1 MALSKDIIKQFT
13 KIVNDSNKK
22 EVQEKTVN
30 ATYKKIDNVEYIQ
43 IDGSD
48 ILTPVTSTVQADDGD
63 RVKVLIKNHSAI
75 ITGNI
80 TNPSASSTSVNNI
93 KDKVDEN
100 GNTIKQINNNIEQQN
115 NSIIQIDNS
124 IKQVENKILQYDN
137 DINQQNNKIEQFD
150 NTIKQQN
157 DKITSMN
164 NTIIQQG
171 NDINSINNTIDQQN
185 NSIKEHND
193 NILSMNNQ
201 ITSMNNKIELQGND
215 IKQQGTKIEAFNSDI
230 KVLNSAFKIDNG
242 VLTGLS
248 DIIVNNLK
256 TNNLDAVYANLD
268 FSNINFAAIKK
279 VFSESGIIKDL
290 VVNDGTIT
298 GELVGVTIKG
308 DLIESNTL
316 KADKLVILGEDG
328 LYYKLNV
335 NALGETTASSDPK
348 YQNGLDGS
356 VIIAKSIT
364 AEKVNVGDLVAF
376 GATIGGYN
384 ITSKSLYSGVKDSV
398 SNTTKGVYLGM
409 DGQFAVGDANNFLK
423 FFKDTDGTYK
433 LEIKAESIK
442 FGSGGSSIEDEI
454 NNTNDNIKDLV
465 KNAEV
470 QYYLSTSNTTLS
482 GGSWVNN
489 APAWAD
495 GKYMWSRTKITK
507 QDGTIEYEPSE
518 NGTCISG
525 AQGPKGDKGEDAEIP
540 VIEKEISG
548 NKLYIPDSSY
558 NPFIKFKI
566 NNGVT
571 KQDTR
576 SGKNIF
582 NIDGDLQAAGSTYSK
597 SENSI
602 TATKTSSTGTSRL
615 TWSFKCKQNTDY
627 ILTLDVTIIKD
638 TVESASSN
646 CIGVRTGRGSGSWLN
661 GMKVITKNIGTK
673 QSIEYEFNS
682 SNYSTLYLWLYL
694 NTTGEGSTGEA
705 QDKYENIMIREA
717 SVEDNTYEIYGVMP
731 STKFPSEI
739 RNVGDNINY
748 VGGALTKGYYNATG
762 SLVNSGLPERYR
774 CFKATL
780 KKGTY
785 TYSHNAGTLISLIRY
800 VNLTSG
806 TNLSLSNTTFTLDE
820 DSEVSF
826 AFRKYDNTDWDLGET
841 LEDIYFKIEKTS
853 RRESVYSKKNCGS
866 IGLIVANENLALG
879 GYSTDISDRIFW
891 SSTST
896 NFTPLE
902 DGWGRFV
909 GNNKNGSSTAYVNA
923 FIAFDK
929 FRNIIKENTDYKLL
943 VEWRNV
949 NITGSTGADYFCVS
963 TGGGSE
969 PFVNKNISY
978 KYLLEHSSYSV
989 ILNHYYASTPSYQHL
1004 LRSFLS
1010 ISAGN
1015 SSSLEIRISIVEE
1028 NSTSTDVKVGFQEY
1042 VFPLEEGQRL
1052 YEGSCLSDDGIH
1064 HKRKRIEPDETC
1076 NWFINNIS
1084 SETQNDTIS
1093 FGFSVSNIVK
1103 TSSNSSDCISNYFK
1117 GGITSKVY
1125 NVDEEST
1132 WTNAGNIYIRINRD
1146 ELESED
1152 ISGLNKWINKKK
1164 SEGNP
1169 LIIEYKLSKEEIE
1182 PYTAAQQEVHDNIM
1196 NNSRTYNGVTNVFC
1210 TNDIVPELYAKY
1222 YTLYKGSVGNGI
1234 SKTEVSYQASI
1245 SGIIVPTGTWYND
1258 IPVIPEGQYLWTR
1271 TITKYYDGS
1280 DSTGYSVSRIGNT
1293 GNGISSITEHYQVST
1308 SNTKTPTSWSTTVPK
1323 MTATNKYLWN
1333 YETINYTNGTTEDT
1347 TKRVIGVYGDQ
1358 GLQGSDGEPGVDLS
1372 QGKMLYKDPMF
1383 TTGLNNVQVYNN
1395 NNNGTVT
1402 ITRVKRSSDNPTKSD
1417 YELLIRNTGDAYPEI
1432 GGFAFRNM
1440 SRANAIFVYRI
1451 IAKIPTGRKIS
1462 ERYNDIGVGATIKWL
1477 TSQEGTGKFQEYL
1490 FKLTCGSKPNN
1501 TAFSSAGFFKING
1514 ADGTTD
1520 NPVEWRLAYAT
1531 CFDMTDASDSQSAL
1545 NIGTEAKDKIDN
1557 LDVGGR
1563 NLLRGSSNLD
1573 NNYFYN
1579 DGFTLIDEKFKNC
1592 SIAKTS
1598 GNWSSVSFNFN
1609 TQIEERGFVE
1619 NDDEFTYS
1627 IYAKL
1632 SSNETKDIKALITA
1646 DGNKNGKSSRLIN
1659 TEDTLDDPH
1668 ITKEW
1673 KRFYYTFKVPK
1684 EYRPE
1689 GNGYINMLRI
1699 EQNPASS
1706 TDCYVMWA
1714 CPKLEKGNKP
1724 TDWTPAPE
1732 DVDDS
1737 ISNVQASADEAQQSA
1752 NNAQQTADDA
1762 KFEIENLK
1770 EIIYNLIT
1778 DDSGGSLMT
1787 QTPDGWTFNMSTITS
1802 NIDALK
1808 ESLVE
1813 LAQSNTDT
1821 NNLIENLSDLLDSI
1835 SAKTAYITITTTDDG
1850 DPCIEL
1856 GKTDNLFKVRIT
1868 NTAIDFM
1875 EGSSIV
1881 AYVNN
1886 NIFYTN
1892 KMIVKSELQIGEGP
1906 GFVWKTRPNGNMGLV
1921 PIS

>member
-100 GNTIKQINNNIEQQN
+100 GNTIKQINNSIEQQN
-115 NSIIQIDNS
+115 NRIIQIDNS

-157 DKITSMN
+157 DKITSMD

-215 IKQQGTKIEAFNSDI
+215 IQQQGTKIEMFDSDI

-290 VVNDGTIT
+290 VVNDSTIT

-308 DLIESNTL
+308 DLIEANTL

-335 NALGETTASSDPK
+335 NALGETTASSDKK

-409 DGQFAVGDANNFLK
+409 DGQFAVGDNNNFLK

-442 FGSGGSSIEDEI
+442 FGSGGSSIEDEL

-576 SGKNIF
+576 SGYNLLNIPYEIKVT
-582 NIDGDLQAAGSTYSK
+582 NCTEIIDINMEAGKYTF
-597 SENSI
+597 
-602 TATKTSSTGTSRL
+602 R
-615 TWSFKCKQNTDY
+615 FD
-627 ILTLDVTIIKD
+627 
-638 TVESASSN
+638 SA
-646 CIGVRTGRGSGSWLN
+646 VPD
-661 GMKVITKNIGTK
+661 
-673 QSIEYEFNS
+673 NS
-682 SNYSTLYLWLYL
+682 SVTSHVYVFMKDGVPVSYQHVK
-694 NTTGEGSTGEA
+694 TTE
-705 QDKYENIMIREA
+705 
-717 SVEDNTYEIYGVMP
+717 
-731 STKFPSEI
+731 
-739 RNVGDNINY
+739 
-748 VGGALTKGYYNATG
+748 
-762 SLVNSGLPERYR
+762 
-774 CFKATL
+774 
-780 KKGTY
+780 KKRIFT
-785 TYSHNAGTLISLIRY
+785 
-800 VNLTSG
+800 LTSEA
-806 TNLSLSNTTFTLDE
+806 NQFRIWSADSDDESKNVTTTY
-820 DSEVSF
+820 
-826 AFRKYDNTDWDLGET
+826 K
-841 LEDIYFKIEKTS
+841 
-853 RRESVYSKKNCGS
+853 
-866 IGLIVANENLALG
+866 GLIVYSGEDDKEYEEYGQMPSPKYKSDIINVSGDINLFDGELEHGSIDADTGENRDDMTTRVRSKNYIEIPDGTSKLCFIRTKTG
-879 GYSTDISDRIFW
+879 GQYVGLRYYDKNKKFISSYNYQKSD
-891 SSTST
+891 T
-896 NFTPLE
+896 NILWYDVP
-902 DGWGRFV
+902 
-909 GNNKNGSSTAYVNA
+909 
-923 FIAFDK
+923 
-929 FRNIIKENTDYKLL
+929 ENTKYVRFMDFTNDLSGKFKITTDLCSYKYSEPKKGMIYLKDTCKNL
-943 VEWRNV
+943 VSHDEIGNYNNAISYLSKVEEGFKTTSNFSGSRDGGTYLKLKKNTQYIV
-949 NITGSTGADYFCVS
+949 SFEVVSITTTGSTARGVAEIMCHKKTDS
-963 TGGGSE
+963 TIFGTSLKA
-969 PFVNKNISY
+969 NTI
-978 KYLLEHSSYSV
+978 
-989 ILNHYYASTPSYQHL
+989 
-1004 LRSFLS
+1004 
-1010 ISAGN
+1010 
-1015 SSSLEIRISIVEE
+1015 SSSDIGKRYSFTFNSKDYDFWTLHISGWYDVGYSGVLIYKDLMVEE
-1028 NSTSTDVKVGFQEY
+1028 KTDDITEATEFEDGSIEFE
-1042 VFPLEEGQRL
+1042 FPLEEGQRL
-1052 YEGSCLSDDGIH
+1052 YEGSYLADDGIH
-1064 HKRKRIEPDETC
+1064 HLRKQFIVDGTEVIYSTSLVETTVKFNLAKAGSVGSYHSKTPIRFC
-1076 NWFINNIS
+1076 SIYGSEFIKTWGDLTDSPETLGVACYKNQLKFGIKNDYIGITEEDNEETQKTKVSNWLKNNNIF
-1084 SETQNDTIS
+1084 I
-1093 FGFSVSNIVK
+1093 
-1103 TSSNSSDCISNYFK
+1103 
-1117 GGITSKVY
+1117 
-1125 NVDEEST
+1125 EE
-1132 WTNAGNIYIRINRD
+1132 AV
-1146 ELESED
+1146 
-1152 ISGLNKWINKKK
+1152 
-1164 SEGNP
+1164 P
-1169 LIIEYKLSKEEIE
+1169 EYIE
-1182 PYTAAQQEVHDNIM
+1182 PYTAAQQEVYNNIM
-1196 NNSRTYNGVTNVFC
+1196 NNARTYNGITNIFC

-1222 YTLYKGSVGNGI
+1222 YTIYKGSAGNGI
-1234 SKTEVSYQASI
+1234 SSTSISYQASI
-1245 SGIIVPTGTWYND
+1245 SGVVIPTGEWYST
-1258 IPVIPEGQYLWTR
+1258 IPTIPEGQYLWTR

-1333 YETINYTNGTTEDT
+1333 YETINYTDGTTEDT

-1383 TTGLNNVQVYNN
+1383 TTGLNNIQVYNL

-1402 ITRVKRSSDNPTKSD
+1402 ITRVERSSDNPTKSD
-1417 YELLIRNTGDAYPEI
+1417 YELLIQNTGDANPEI
-1432 GGFAFRNM
+1432 GGFSFRNM

-1501 TAFSSAGFFKING
+1501 TAFGSAGFFKING

-1545 NIGTEAKDKIDN
+1545 SIGTEAKDKIDN

-1563 NLLRGSSNLD
+1563 NLLLDSSNPISEFYI
-1573 NNYFYN
+1573 NN
-1579 DGFTLIDEKFKNC
+1579 GISSTDETFKNC
-1592 SIAKTS
+1592 SVVK
-1598 GNWSSVSFNFN
+1598 SSAAWGGVRFDFNSH
-1609 TQIEERGFVE
+1609 IEERGFVE
-1619 NDDEFTYS
+1619 NNDEFTYS

-1632 SSNETKDIKALITA
+1632 SENETKTGIRATMTA
-1646 DGNKNGKSSRLIN
+1646 EGVKSGVSGTASRLVSVQN
-1659 TEDTLDDPH
+1659 TLDDPY

-1689 GNGYINMLRI
+1689 GNGYVGLTRI
-1699 EQNPASS
+1699 EQNAASS

>member
-1 MALSKDIIKQFT
+1 MALSKDVIKQFT

-100 GNTIKQINNNIEQQN
+100 GNTIKQINNSIEQQN

-157 DKITSMN
+157 DKITSMD

-215 IKQQGTKIEAFNSDI
+215 IQQQGTKIEMFDSDI

-308 DLIESNTL
+308 DLIEANTL

-409 DGQFAVGDANNFLK
+409 DGQFAVGDNNNFLK

-518 NGTCISG
+518 KGTCISG

-548 NKLYIPDSSY
+548 NRLYIPDSSY
-558 NPFIKFKI
+558 NPFVKFKI
-566 NNGVT
+566 NNGVS

-694 NTTGEGSTGEA
+694 NSTGEGSTGEA
-705 QDKYENIMIREA
+705 QDKYENIMIKEA
-717 SVEDNTYEIYGVMP
+717 SVEDDTYEIYGVMP
-731 STKFPSEI
+731 STKFPSKI
-739 RNVGDNINY
+739 RNVGDNINF
-748 VGGALTKGYYNATG
+748 VGGAWTKGYYTVNG
-762 SLVNSGLPERYR
+762 ELLNSGKPNRYR
-774 CFKATL
+774 CFKANL

-785 TYSHNAGTLISLIRY
+785 RYSYNARLSLIRY
-800 VNLTSG
+800 VNLTTNSNLKLSG
-806 TNLSLSNTTFTLDE
+806 RCFSLDQ
-820 DSEVSF
+820 DSEISF
-826 AFRKYDNTDWDLGET
+826 AFRKEDNTDWDLGEN
-841 LEDIYFKIEKTS
+841 LEDIQFKIE
-853 RRESVYSKKNCGS
+853 ESNYTTAYSNKNCGS
-866 IGLIVANENLALG
+866 LGLIIANENLALN
-879 GYSTDISDRIFW
+879 GYSTNKKDMIFW
-891 SSTST
+891 RSTSSDN
-896 NFTPLE
+896 NFIPLE
-902 DGWGRFV
+902 DGWARFI
-909 GNNKNGSSTAYVNA
+909 GNNKNGSSTAYINA

-929 FRNIIKENTDYKLL
+929 FRNIIKKGTDYKLI

-963 TGGGSE
+963 TGDGSE

-978 KYLLEHSSYSV
+978 KYLLEHSSYSI
-989 ILNHYYASTPSYQHL
+989 ILNHYYASIPSYQHL

-1042 VFPLEEGQRL
+1042 IFPFKEGQRL
-1052 YEGSCLSDDGIH
+1052 YDGSYLANDGIH
-1064 HKRKRIEPDETC
+1064 HKRKQIK
-1076 NWFINNIS
+1076 INIDDFAS
-1084 SETQNDTIS
+1084 GMPYSGT
-1093 FGFSVSNIVK
+1093 FYLSNRK
-1103 TSSNSSDCISNYFK
+1103 YMWDYTSINAICNYFK
-1117 GGITSKVY
+1117 NS
-1125 NVDEEST
+1125 
-1132 WTNAGNIYIRINRD
+1132 
-1146 ELESED
+1146 ESEQVTENF
-1152 ISGLNKWINKKK
+1152 SASQFINDNEFNFRMGDTKDRIYFKNNAFTTL
-1164 SEGNP
+1164 EQWRDFFNNNDV
-1169 LIIEYKLSKEEIE
+1169 IIEYECKEYIE
-1182 PYTAAQQEVHDNIM
+1182 PYTPEQQEVHDNIM

-1271 TITKYYDGS
+1271 TITTYNDGS

-1333 YETINYTNGTTEDT
+1333 YETINYTDGTTEDT

-1383 TTGLNNVQVYNN
+1383 TTGLNNVQVYNL

-1402 ITRVKRSSDNPTKSD
+1402 ITRVERSSDNPTKSD
-1417 YELLIRNTGDAYPEI
+1417 YELLIQNTGDANPEI
-1432 GGFAFRNM
+1432 GGFSFRNM

-1501 TAFSSAGFFKING
+1501 TAFGSAGFFKING

-1545 NIGTEAKDKIDN
+1545 SIGTEAKDKIDN

-1563 NLLRGSSNLD
+1563 NLLLDSSNPISD
-1573 NNYFYN
+1573 FYTNNEISSVS
-1579 DGFTLIDEKFKNC
+1579 GETFKNC
-1592 SIAKTS
+1592 NVVKSNNAWGGIRFDFKS
-1598 GNWSSVSFNFN
+1598 K
-1609 TQIEERGFVE
+1609 IEERGFVE
-1619 NDDEFTYS
+1619 NNDEFTYS

-1632 SSNETKDIKALITA
+1632 SENETKTNIKATITA
-1646 DGNKNGKSSRLIN
+1646 EGVKNGVSGQASRLLSV
-1659 TEDTLDDPH
+1659 EDTLDDPY

-1673 KRFYYTFKVPK
+1673 KRFYYTFKVPR

-1689 GNGYINMLRI
+1689 GNGYVGLTRI
-1699 EQNPASS
+1699 EQNTSSS

>member
-22 EVQEKTVN
+22 EAQEKTVN

-100 GNTIKQINNNIEQQN
+100 GNTIKQINNTIEQQN

-185 NSIKEHND
+185 NSIKEHN
-193 NILSMNNQ
+193 NSILSMNNQ

-308 DLIESNTL
+308 DLIEANTL

-442 FGSGGSSIEDEI
+442 FGSGGSSIEDEL

-582 NIDGDLQAAGSTYSK
+582 NINEDFSINGCTCSK
-597 SENSI
+597 TNNSI
-602 TATKTSSTGTSRL
+602 IAIKTTNTGTSRVV
-615 TWSFKCKQNTDY
+615 CKFECEKNTDY
-627 ILTLDVTIIKD
+627 ILSLDITILKD
-638 TVESASSN
+638 TTSGDSNN
-646 CIGVRTGRGSGSWLN
+646 CIGIRTGSGSGSWLN
-661 GMKVITKNIGTK
+661 GMKSITKNINQK
-673 QSIEYEFNS
+673 QNIKYEFNS
-682 SNYSTLYLWLYL
+682 SNYSVLYLWLYL
-694 NTTGEGSTGEA
+694 QTNGNGDSGEVEN
-705 QDKYENIMIREA
+705 KYENIMIRKA
-717 SVEDNTYEIYGVMP
+717 SVEDDSYEEYGQMP
-731 STKFPSEI
+731 STKFPSKI
-739 RNVGDNINY
+739 RNVGDNINF
-748 VGGALTKGYYNATG
+748 VGGAWTKGYYSVDG
-762 SLVNSGLPERYR
+762 ELLNSGKPNRYR
-774 CFKATL
+774 CFKANL

-785 TYSHNAGTLISLIRY
+785 KYSYNARLALIRY
-800 VNLTSG
+800 VNLTTNSNLKLLSG
-806 TNLSLSNTTFTLDE
+806 KCFSLDQ
-820 DSEVSF
+820 DSEISF
-826 AFRKYDNTDWDLGET
+826 AFRKEDNTDWDLGEN
-841 LEDIYFKIEKTS
+841 LEDIQFKIE
-853 RRESVYSKKNCGS
+853 ESNYATAYSNKNCGS
-866 IGLIVANENLALG
+866 LGLIIANENLALG
-879 GYSTDISDRIFW
+879 GYSTDKKDIIFW
-891 SSTST
+891 NSTSSDN
-896 NFTPLE
+896 NFIPLE
-902 DGWGRFV
+902 DGWARFI
-909 GNNKNGSSTAYVNA
+909 GNNKNGSSTAYINA

-929 FRNIIKENTDYKLL
+929 FRNIIKKGADYKLI

-989 ILNHYYASTPSYQHL
+989 ILNHYYASTPSYQRL

-1028 NSTSTDVKVGFQEY
+1028 NSTSTDVKVGCQEY
-1042 VFPLEEGQRL
+1042 VFPFKEGQRL
-1052 YEGSCLSDDGIH
+1052 YDGSYLANDGIH
-1064 HKRKRIEPDETC
+1064 HKRKQVK
-1076 NWFINNIS
+1076 INIDDFASGMPYSGTFYLSNRKYIWDY
-1084 SETQNDTIS
+1084 T
-1093 FGFSVSNIVK
+1093 SVNAI
-1103 TSSNSSDCISNYFK
+1103 CNYFK
-1117 GGITSKVY
+1117 
-1125 NVDEEST
+1125 
-1132 WTNAGNIYIRINRD
+1132 NA
-1146 ELESED
+1146 ESEQVTENF
-1152 ISGLNKWINKKK
+1152 SASQFINDNEFNFRMGDTKDRIYFKN
-1164 SEGNP
+1164 SAFTTLEQWRDFFNNNDV
-1169 LIIEYKLSKEEIE
+1169 IVEYECKEYIE
-1182 PYTAAQQEVHDNIM
+1182 PYTPEQQEVHDNIM

-1333 YETINYTNGTTEDT
+1333 YETINYTDGTTEDT

-1383 TTGLNNVQVYNN
+1383 TTGLNNVQVYNL

-1417 YELLIRNTGDAYPEI
+1417 YELLIQNTGDANPEI

-1451 IAKIPTGRKIS
+1451 IAKIPTGRTIS

-1490 FKLTCGSKPNN
+1490 FKLTCGPEPNN
-1501 TAFSSAGFFKING
+1501 TSFGSAGFFKING

-1545 NIGTEAKDKIDN
+1545 SIGTEAKDKIDN

-1563 NLLRGSSNLD
+1563 NLLLDSSNPTSD
-1573 NNYFYN
+1573 FYTN
-1579 DGFTLIDEKFKNC
+1579 KEISSLSGETFKNC
-1592 SIAKTS
+1592 NVVKSNNAWGGIRFDFKS
-1598 GNWSSVSFNFN
+1598 K
-1609 TQIEERGFVE
+1609 IEERGFVE
-1619 NDDEFTYS
+1619 NNDEFTYS

-1632 SSNETKDIKALITA
+1632 SENETKTDIRATMTA
-1646 DGNKNGKSSRLIN
+1646 EGVKSGVSGTASRLVSVQN
-1659 TEDTLDDPH
+1659 TLDDPY

-1689 GNGYINMLRI
+1689 GNGYVGLTRI
-1699 EQNPASS
+1699 EQNAASS

>member
-13 KIVNDSNKK
+13 KIVNDNNKK

-115 NSIIQIDNS
+115 NSIIQINND

-157 DKITSMN
+157 DKITSMD

-215 IKQQGTKIEAFNSDI
+215 IQQQGTKIEMFDSDI

-409 DGQFAVGDANNFLK
+409 DGQFAVGDNNNFLK

-442 FGSGGSSIEDEI
+442 FGSGGSSIEDEL

-576 SGKNIF
+576 SGYNLLNIPYEIKVTNCTEIIDINMKAGKYTFRFDSAVSNNSSVTSHVYVFMKDGVPVSYQHVKTTEKKRIFTLTSEANQFRIWSADSDDESKNVTT
-582 NIDGDLQAAGSTYSK
+582 TYK
-597 SENSI
+597 
-602 TATKTSSTGTSRL
+602 GL
-615 TWSFKCKQNTDY
+615 
-627 ILTLDVTIIKD
+627 IIY
-638 TVESASSN
+638 
-646 CIGVRTGRGSGSWLN
+646 SGEDD
-661 GMKVITKNIGTK
+661 K
-673 QSIEYEFNS
+673 EYE
-682 SNYSTLYLWLYL
+682 
-694 NTTGEGSTGEA
+694 E
-705 QDKYENIMIREA
+705 
-717 SVEDNTYEIYGVMP
+717 YGQMP
-731 STKFPSEI
+731 STKFHSKI
-739 RNVGDNINY
+739 RNVGDNINF
-748 VGGALTKGYYNATG
+748 VGGAWTKGYYG
-762 SLVNSGLPERYR
+762 SSGAWNDSGLTNRYR
-774 CFKATL
+774 CFKANL

-785 TYSHNAGTLISLIRY
+785 IYSYNARLSLIRY
-800 VNLTSG
+800 VNLTTNSNLKLSG
-806 TNLSLSNTTFTLDE
+806 TCFSLDQ
-820 DSEVSF
+820 DSEISF
-826 AFRKYDNTDWDLGET
+826 AFRKADNTDWDLGEN
-841 LEDIYFKIEKTS
+841 LEDIQFKIE
-853 RRESVYSKKNCGS
+853 ESNYTTAYSNKNCGS
-866 IGLIVANENLALG
+866 LGLIIANENLALN
-879 GYSTDISDRIFW
+879 GYSTNKKDIIFW
-891 SSTST
+891 SSTSSDN
-896 NFTPLE
+896 NFIPLE
-902 DGWGRFV
+902 DGWARFI
-909 GNNKNGSSTAYVNA
+909 GNNKNGSSTAYINA

-929 FRNIIKENTDYKLL
+929 FRNIIKKGADYKLI

-989 ILNHYYASTPSYQHL
+989 ILDHYYASTPSYQHL

-1028 NSTSTDVKVGFQEY
+1028 NSESTDVKVGFQEY
-1042 VFPLEEGQRL
+1042 VFPFKEGQRL
-1052 YEGSCLSDDGIH
+1052 YDGSYLANDGIH

-1152 ISGLNKWINKKK
+1152 ISGLNKWINEKK

-1271 TITKYYDGS
+1271 TITTYNDGS
-1280 DSTGYSVSRIGNT
+1280 KTTGYSISKVGNN
-1293 GNGISSITEHYQVST
+1293 GNGISSITEHYQVSS
-1308 SNTKTPTSWSTTVPK
+1308 SNTTAPISWSTTVPK
-1323 MTATNKYLWN
+1323 MTSTNKYLWN

-1383 TTGLNNVQVYNN
+1383 TTGLNNVQVYNL

-1402 ITRVKRSSDNPTKSD
+1402 ITRVERSSDNPTKSD
-1417 YELLIRNTGDAYPEI
+1417 YELLIQNTGDANPEI
-1432 GGFAFRNM
+1432 GGFSFRNM

-1545 NIGTEAKDKIDN
+1545 SIGTEAKDKIDN

-1563 NLLRGSSNLD
+1563 NLLLDSSNPISEFYI
-1573 NNYFYN
+1573 NN
-1579 DGFTLIDEKFKNC
+1579 GISSTDETFKNC
-1592 SIAKTS
+1592 SVVK
-1598 GNWSSVSFNFN
+1598 SSAAWGGVRFDFNSH
-1609 TQIEERGFVE
+1609 IEERGFVE
-1619 NDDEFTYS
+1619 NNDEFTYS

-1632 SSNETKDIKALITA
+1632 SENETKTGIRATMTA
-1646 DGNKNGKSSRLIN
+1646 EGVKSGVSGTASRLVSVQN
-1659 TEDTLDDPH
+1659 TLDDPY

-1689 GNGYINMLRI
+1689 GNGYVGLTRI
-1699 EQNPASS
+1699 EQNAASS

>member
-13 KIVNDSNKK
+13 KIVNDNNKK

-63 RVKVLIKNHSAI
+63 HVKVLIKNHSAI

-100 GNTIKQINNNIEQQN
+100 GNTIKQINNSIEQQN

-157 DKITSMN
+157 DKITSMD

-215 IKQQGTKIEAFNSDI
+215 IQQQGTKIEMFDSDI

-290 VVNDGTIT
+290 VVNDSTIT

-308 DLIESNTL
+308 DLIEANTL

-409 DGQFAVGDANNFLK
+409 DGQFAVGDNNNFLK

-558 NPFIKFKI
+558 NPFVKFKI
-566 NNGVT
+566 NNGVS
-571 KQDTR
+571 KQETR
-576 SGKNIF
+576 SGYN
-582 NIDGDLQAAGSTYSK
+582 L
-597 SENSI
+597 
-602 TATKTSSTGTSRL
+602 L
-615 TWSFKCKQNTDY
+615 
-627 ILTLDVTIIKD
+627 
-638 TVESASSN
+638 
-646 CIGVRTGRGSGSWLN
+646 
-661 GMKVITKNIGTK
+661 
-673 QSIEYEFNS
+673 
-682 SNYSTLYLWLYL
+682 
-694 NTTGEGSTGEA
+694 
-705 QDKYENIMIREA
+705 
-717 SVEDNTYEIYGVMP
+717 
-731 STKFPSEI
+731 
-739 RNVGDNINY
+739 RNVGDNINF
-748 VGGALTKGYYNATG
+748 VGGAWTKGYYG
-762 SLVNSGLPERYR
+762 SSGAWNDSGLTNRYR
-774 CFKATL
+774 CFKANL

-785 TYSHNAGTLISLIRY
+785 IYSYNARLSLIRY
-800 VNLTSG
+800 VNLTTNSNLKLSG
-806 TNLSLSNTTFTLDE
+806 TCFSLDQ
-820 DSEVSF
+820 DSEISF
-826 AFRKYDNTDWDLGET
+826 AFRKADNTDWDLGEN
-841 LEDIYFKIEKTS
+841 LEDIQFKIE
-853 RRESVYSKKNCGS
+853 ESNYVTAYSNKNCGS
-866 IGLIVANENLALG
+866 LGLIISNENLFLN
-879 GYSTDISDRIFW
+879 GYSTSKKDIIFW
-891 SSTST
+891 SSTSLD
-896 NFTPLE
+896 NSFLPLE
-902 DGWGRFV
+902 DGWARFI
-909 GNNKNGSSTAYVNA
+909 GNNKNGSSDIYVNA
-923 FIAFDK
+923 FVNYQIFK
-929 FRNIIKENTDYKLL
+929 NIIKPNTYYK
-943 VEWRNV
+943 VIIEFRNV
-949 NITGSTGADYFCVS
+949 SLGADKNDYFS
-963 TGGGSE
+963 ISSNASNEAFYDITLINNE
-969 PFVNKNISY
+969 IKNGKITKRVKTKSNLENM
-978 KYLLEHSSYSV
+978 KYLV
-989 ILNHYYASTPSYQHL
+989 
-1004 LRSFLS
+1004 RSFL
-1010 ISAGN
+1010 AVKPGN
-1015 SSSLEIRISIVEE
+1015 ISSLEIRISIVEE
-1028 NSTSTDVKVGFQEY
+1028 NSTSTDVKVGHQEY
-1042 VFPLEEGQRL
+1042 IFPFKEGQRL
-1052 YEGSCLSDDGIH
+1052 YDGSYLANDGIH
-1064 HKRKRIEPDETC
+1064 HKRKQRQMVV
-1076 NWFINNIS
+1076 N
-1084 SETQNDTIS
+1084 
-1093 FGFSVSNIVK
+1093 GFSLQMPYEGLCFLSNATGYVWDYVGVK
-1103 TSSNSSDCISNYFK
+1103 GMCTHFKNAENEQITDNFSARTYLNDNEFNFRMGDTKDRIYFK
-1117 GGITSKVY
+1117 NSAFT
-1125 NVDEEST
+1125 T
-1132 WTNAGNIYIRINRD
+1132 
-1146 ELESED
+1146 LEQWQD
-1152 ISGLNKWINKKK
+1152 FFDNNDVIV
-1164 SEGNP
+1164 
-1169 LIIEYKLSKEEIE
+1169 EYECKEYIE
-1182 PYTAAQQEVHDNIM
+1182 PYTPGQQEVHDNIM
-1196 NNSRTYNGVTNVFC
+1196 NNSRTYNGVTNIFC

-1271 TITKYYDGS
+1271 TITTYNDGS
-1280 DSTGYSVSRIGNT
+1280 KTTGYSISRVGNN
-1293 GNGISSITEHYQVST
+1293 GNGISSITEHYQVSS
-1308 SNTKTPTSWSTTVPK
+1308 SNTTAPTSWSTTVPK
-1323 MTATNKYLWN
+1323 MTSTNKYLWN
-1333 YETINYTNGTTEDT
+1333 YETINYTNGTTENT
-1347 TKRVIGVYGDQ
+1347 SKRIIGVYGDQ
-1358 GLQGSDGEPGVDLS
+1358 GLQGVDGEPGIDLS
-1372 QGKMLYKDPMF
+1372 QGKMLYTDPMF
-1383 TTGLNNVQVYNN
+1383 ITGLNSIKVYNN
-1395 NNNGTVT
+1395 SGNGNVT
-1402 ITRVKRSSDNPTKSD
+1402 ISRVARSNDNPTKSD
-1417 YELLIRNTGDAYPEI
+1417 FELLIKNTGEANPNL
-1432 GGFAFRNM
+1432 GGYSFQNY
-1440 SRANAIFVYRI
+1440 SRANAIFIYRM
-1451 IAKIPTGRKIS
+1451 IAKIPAGRS
-1462 ERYNDIGVGATIKWL
+1462 LSFHTNTIGDGASQKWL
-1477 TSQEGTGKFQEYL
+1477 TSNEGTGYFKEYI
-1490 FKLTCGSKPNN
+1490 FRVICGATSSNGYSS
-1501 TAFSSAGFFKING
+1501 TGYFSLK
-1514 ADGTTD
+1514 GTPGTSD
-1520 NPVEWRLAYAT
+1520 SPVEWRLAYST
-1531 CFDMTDASDSQSAL
+1531 CFDMTDVSDSQTAL

-1592 SIAKTS
+1592 SVAKTS

-1632 SSNETKDIKALITA
+1632 SSNETKDIEAIITA
-1646 DGNKNGKSSRLIN
+1646 DGNKNGKSSRLID

-1684 EYRPE
+1684 EYRPD

-1699 EQNPASS
+1699 EQYPASS

>member
-22 EVQEKTVN
+22 EEQEKTVN

-100 GNTIKQINNNIEQQN
+100 GNTIKQINNSIEQQN

-215 IKQQGTKIEAFNSDI
+215 IQQQGTKIEMFDSDI

-409 DGQFAVGDANNFLK
+409 DGQFAVGDNNNFLK

-442 FGSGGSSIEDEI
+442 FGSGGSSIEDEL

-582 NIDGDLQAAGSTYSK
+582 NIDGDLQADGSTYSK

-731 STKFPSEI
+731 STKFPSKI
-739 RNVGDNINY
+739 RNVGDNINF
-748 VGGALTKGYYNATG
+748 VGGAWTKGYYTVNG
-762 SLVNSGLPERYR
+762 ELLNSGLPNRYR
-774 CFKATL
+774 CFKANL

-785 TYSHNAGTLISLIRY
+785 KYSYNARLALIRY
-800 VNLTSG
+800 VNLT
-806 TNLSLSNTTFTLDE
+806 TNSNLKLSIRCFSLDQ
-820 DSEVSF
+820 DSEISF
-826 AFRKYDNTDWDLGET
+826 AFRKEDNTDWDLGEN
-841 LEDIYFKIEKTS
+841 LEDIQFKIE
-853 RRESVYSKKNCGS
+853 ESNYATAYSNKNCGS

-909 GNNKNGSSTAYVNA
+909 CNNKNGSSTAYVNA

-949 NITGSTGADYFCVS
+949 EITGETKGSDYMSIS

-969 PFVNKNISY
+969 PFVNKDISAS
-978 KYLLEHSSYSV
+978 YLLLHSNFSCN
-989 ILNHYYASTPSYQHL
+989 LDYYPHESTYTHL
-1004 LRSFLS
+1004 FRSFLS
-1010 ISAGN
+1010 VSAGN
-1015 SSSLEIRISIVEE
+1015 SISLEVRISLLEAD
-1028 NSTSTDVKVGFQEY
+1028 STETEIQNGYQEY

-1064 HKRKRIEPDETC
+1064 HKRKQRQMVV
-1076 NWFINNIS
+1076 N
-1084 SETQNDTIS
+1084 
-1093 FGFSVSNIVK
+1093 GFSLQMPYEGLCFLSNARGYVWDYVGVK
-1103 TSSNSSDCISNYFK
+1103 GMCTHFKNAENEKITDNFSARTYLNDNEFNFRMGDTKDRIYFK
-1117 GGITSKVY
+1117 NSAFTTL
-1125 NVDEEST
+1125 EQ
-1132 WTNAGNIYIRINRD
+1132 WRD
-1146 ELESED
+1146 FFNNND
-1152 ISGLNKWINKKK
+1152 VIV
-1164 SEGNP
+1164 
-1169 LIIEYKLSKEEIE
+1169 EYECKEYIE
-1182 PYTAAQQEVHDNIM
+1182 PYTPGQQEVHDNIM

-1271 TITKYYDGS
+1271 TITTYNDGS
-1280 DSTGYSVSRIGNT
+1280 KTTGYSISRVGNN
-1293 GNGISSITEHYQVST
+1293 GNGISSITEHYQVSS
-1308 SNTKTPTSWSTTVPK
+1308 SNTTAPTSWSTTVPK

-1347 TKRVIGVYGDQ
+1347 SKRIIGVYGDQ
-1358 GLQGSDGEPGVDLS
+1358 GLQGLDGEPGIDLS
-1372 QGKMLYKDPMF
+1372 QGKMLYTDPMF
-1383 TTGLNNVQVYNN
+1383 ITGLNSIKVYDKAG
-1395 NNNGTVT
+1395 NGNVT
-1402 ITRVKRSSDNPTKSD
+1402 ISRVARSNDNPTKSD
-1417 YELLIRNTGDAYPEI
+1417 FELLIKNTGEADPNL
-1432 GGFAFRNM
+1432 GGYSFQNY
-1440 SRANAIFVYRI
+1440 SRANAIFIYRM
-1451 IAKIPTGRKIS
+1451 IAKIPSGMSLSFHTNS
-1462 ERYNDIGVGATIKWL
+1462 IGDGASQKWL
-1477 TSQEGTGKFQEYL
+1477 TSNEGTGYFKEYI
-1490 FKLTCGSKPNN
+1490 FRVICGATSSKGYSSTGYFTLT
-1501 TAFSSAGFFKING
+1501 
-1514 ADGTTD
+1514 GTPGTSD
-1520 NPVEWRLAYAT
+1520 SPVEWRLAYST
-1531 CFDMTDASDSQSAL
+1531 CFDMTDVSDSQTAL

-1563 NLLRGSSNLD
+1563 NLLLDSSNPISD
-1573 NNYFYN
+1573 FYTNN
-1579 DGFTLIDEKFKNC
+1579 GISSVSGETFKNC
-1592 SIAKTS
+1592 NVVK
-1598 GNWSSVSFNFN
+1598 SSVAWGGIRFDFKSK
-1609 TQIEERGFVE
+1609 IEERGFVE
-1619 NDDEFTYS
+1619 NNDEFTYS

-1632 SSNETKDIKALITA
+1632 SENETKTNIKATITA
-1646 DGNKNGKSSRLIN
+1646 EGVKSGVSGTASRLVSVQN
-1659 TEDTLDDPH
+1659 TLDDPY

-1689 GNGYINMLRI
+1689 GNGYVGLTRI
-1699 EQNPASS
+1699 EQNAASS

>member
-22 EVQEKTVN
+22 EAQEKTVN

-157 DKITSMN
+157 DKITSMD

-215 IKQQGTKIEAFNSDI
+215 IQQQGTKIEMFDSDI

-290 VVNDGTIT
+290 VVNDSTIT

-308 DLIESNTL
+308 DLIEANTL

-348 YQNGLDGS
+348 YQKGLDGS

-409 DGQFAVGDANNFLK
+409 DGQFAVGDNNNFLK

-442 FGSGGSSIEDEI
+442 FGSGGSSIEDEL

-540 VIEKEISG
+540 VIEKEITG
-548 NKLYIPDSSY
+548 DRLYINDSSY
-558 NPFIKFKI
+558 NPFVKFKI
-566 NNGVT
+566 NNGVS
-571 KQDTR
+571 KQETR

-646 CIGVRTGRGSGSWLN
+646 CVGVRTGRGSGSWLN
-661 GMKVITKNIGTK
+661 GMKVITKNIGAK

-694 NTTGEGSTGEA
+694 NSTGEGSTGEA

-717 SVEDNTYEIYGVMP
+717 SVKDNTYEIYGVMP
-731 STKFPSEI
+731 SPEFRSKI
-739 RNVGDNINY
+739 INM
-748 VGGALTKGYYNATG
+748 TG
-762 SLVNSGLPERYR
+762 SINLFDGELEKGHINAITGENSVANDRIRSKNFIEIPSNISKICAIRTISGGTFGLIFYDKDKTFISYVADSKRPKANILWFDVPENTKYIRFIDITNDLSSKIKITTDLCSYKYSEPKKGMIYLKDTCKNLVSHDEIGNYNNAISYLSKVEEGFKTTSNFSGSRDGGTYL
-774 CFKATL
+774 KL
-780 KKGTY
+780 KK
-785 TYSHNAGTLISLIRY
+785 
-800 VNLTSG
+800 
-806 TNLSLSNTTFTLDE
+806 NTQYI
-820 DSEVSF
+820 VSF
-826 AFRKYDNTDWDLGET
+826 E
-841 LEDIYFKIEKTS
+841 
-853 RRESVYSKKNCGS
+853 VVS
-866 IGLIVANENLALG
+866 I
-879 GYSTDISDRIFW
+879 T
-891 SSTST
+891 T
-896 NFTPLE
+896 
-902 DGWGRFV
+902 
-909 GNNKNGSSTAYVNA
+909 
-923 FIAFDK
+923 
-929 FRNIIKENTDYKLL
+929 
-943 VEWRNV
+943 
-949 NITGSTGADYFCVS
+949 TGSTVRGIAEIMGHKKTDS
-963 TGGGSE
+963 TVFGTSL
-969 PFVNKNISY
+969 VANTIS
-978 KYLLEHSSYSV
+978 SSY
-989 ILNHYYASTPSYQHL
+989 IGKRY
-1004 LRSFLS
+1004 SFTFNSKDYDFWTLH
-1010 ISAGN
+1010 ISGWYGVGY
-1015 SSSLEIRISIVEE
+1015 LGVLIYKDLMVEE
-1028 NSTSTDVKVGFQEY
+1028 KTDDITEATEFEY
-1042 VFPLEEGQRL
+1042 GSIEFEFPLEEGQRL
-1052 YEGSCLSDDGIH
+1052 YEGSYLADDGIH
-1064 HKRKRIEPDETC
+1064 HVRKQFIVDGTEVIYSASLVGTTVKFNLAKEGSVGSYYSKTPIRFCSIYGSEFIKTWGDLTDSPETLGVACYKNQLKFGIKNDYIGITEEDDEETRKTKVS
-1076 NWFINNIS
+1076 NWLKNNNIF
-1084 SETQNDTIS
+1084 I
-1093 FGFSVSNIVK
+1093 
-1103 TSSNSSDCISNYFK
+1103 
-1117 GGITSKVY
+1117 
-1125 NVDEEST
+1125 EE
-1132 WTNAGNIYIRINRD
+1132 AV
-1146 ELESED
+1146 
-1152 ISGLNKWINKKK
+1152 
-1164 SEGNP
+1164 P
-1169 LIIEYKLSKEEIE
+1169 EYIE
-1182 PYTAAQQEVHDNIM
+1182 PYTPEQQEVYNNIM
-1196 NNSRTYNGVTNVFC
+1196 NNARTYNGITNIFC

-1222 YTLYKGSVGNGI
+1222 YTIYKGSAGNGI
-1234 SKTEVSYQASI
+1234 SSTSISYQASI
-1245 SGIIVPTGTWYND
+1245 SGVVIPTGEWYST
-1258 IPVIPEGQYLWTR
+1258 IPTIPEGQYLWTR

-1333 YETINYTNGTTEDT
+1333 YETINYTDGTTEDT

-1383 TTGLNNVQVYNN
+1383 TTGLNNVQVYNL

-1402 ITRVKRSSDNPTKSD
+1402 ITRVERSSDNPTKSD
-1417 YELLIRNTGDAYPEI
+1417 YELLIQNTGDANPEI
-1432 GGFAFRNM
+1432 GGFSFRNM

-1501 TAFSSAGFFKING
+1501 TAFGSAGFFKING

-1520 NPVEWRLAYAT
+1520 NPVEWRLAYST
-1531 CFDMTDASDSQSAL
+1531 CFDMTDVSDSQTAL

-1592 SIAKTS
+1592 SVAKTS

-1684 EYRPE
+1684 EYRPD

-1752 NNAQQTADDA
+1752 NNAQQTADNA

>member
-13 KIVNDSNKK
+13 KIVNDNNKK

-115 NSIIQIDNS
+115 NSIIQINND

-157 DKITSMN
+157 DKITSMD

-215 IKQQGTKIEAFNSDI
+215 IQQQGTKIEMFDSDI

-290 VVNDGTIT
+290 VVNDSTIT

-308 DLIESNTL
+308 DLIEANTL

-409 DGQFAVGDANNFLK
+409 DGQFAVGDNNNFLK

-548 NKLYIPDSSY
+548 DRLYINDSSY
-558 NPFIKFKI
+558 NPFVKFKI
-566 NNGVT
+566 NNGVS
-571 KQDTR
+571 KQETR
-576 SGKNIF
+576 SGYNLLNIPYEIKVTDCTEI
-582 NIDGDLQAAGSTYSK
+582 IDINMEAGKYTF
-597 SENSI
+597 
-602 TATKTSSTGTSRL
+602 R
-615 TWSFKCKQNTDY
+615 FD
-627 ILTLDVTIIKD
+627 
-638 TVESASSN
+638 SA
-646 CIGVRTGRGSGSWLN
+646 VPD
-661 GMKVITKNIGTK
+661 
-673 QSIEYEFNS
+673 NS
-682 SNYSTLYLWLYL
+682 SVTSHVCVFMKDGVPVSYQHVK
-694 NTTGEGSTGEA
+694 TTE
-705 QDKYENIMIREA
+705 
-717 SVEDNTYEIYGVMP
+717 
-731 STKFPSEI
+731 
-739 RNVGDNINY
+739 
-748 VGGALTKGYYNATG
+748 
-762 SLVNSGLPERYR
+762 
-774 CFKATL
+774 
-780 KKGTY
+780 KKRIFT
-785 TYSHNAGTLISLIRY
+785 
-800 VNLTSG
+800 LTSEV
-806 TNLSLSNTTFTLDE
+806 NQFRIWSADSSSESNNVTTTY
-820 DSEVSF
+820 
-826 AFRKYDNTDWDLGET
+826 K
-841 LEDIYFKIEKTS
+841 
-853 RRESVYSKKNCGS
+853 
-866 IGLIVANENLALG
+866 GLIVYSGEDDKEYEEYGQMPSPKYKSDIINVSGDINLFDGELEHGSIDADTGENRDDMTTRVRSKNYIEIPDGTSKLCFIRTKTG
-879 GYSTDISDRIFW
+879 GQYVGLRYYDKNKKFISTYNYQKPG
-891 SSTST
+891 T
-896 NFTPLE
+896 NILWYDVP
-902 DGWGRFV
+902 
-909 GNNKNGSSTAYVNA
+909 
-923 FIAFDK
+923 
-929 FRNIIKENTDYKLL
+929 ENTKYVRFMDFTNDLSGKFK
-943 VEWRNV
+943 
-949 NITGSTGADYFCVS
+949 ITTDLF
-963 TGGGSE
+963 
-969 PFVNKNISY
+969 SY
-978 KYLLEHSSYSV
+978 KYSEYLKGIIHLKIYCKNFINKNEICNYNNANLRTTILENGDIKTTSNFSGSRD
-989 ILNHYYASTPSYQHL
+989 AGT
-1004 LRSFLS
+1004 FLKLEKNTQYNVSLYVVS
-1010 ISAGN
+1010 ITSNNDDRKNGIV
-1015 SSSLEIRISIVEE
+1015 EIMGHKKEDMPNYGISIIDTKSNLNQDYVNKRYSFSFNSGDYDFWTVHISGWYGTGYSGIFVYRDLMIRKESENEE
-1028 NSTSTDVKVGFQEY
+1028 YEEGSQEY
-1042 VFPLEEGQRL
+1042 DFPLQKGQKL
-1052 YEGSCLSDDGIH
+1052 YEGSYLANDGIH
-1064 HKRKRIEPDETC
+1064 HKRKQRQMVV
-1076 NWFINNIS
+1076 N
-1084 SETQNDTIS
+1084 
-1093 FGFSVSNIVK
+1093 GFSLQMPYEGLCFLSNARGYVWDYVGVK
-1103 TSSNSSDCISNYFK
+1103 GMCTHFKNAENEKITDNFSARTYLNDNEFNFRIGDTKDRIYFK
-1117 GGITSKVY
+1117 NSAFTTL
-1125 NVDEEST
+1125 EQ
-1132 WTNAGNIYIRINRD
+1132 WRD
-1146 ELESED
+1146 FFNNND
-1152 ISGLNKWINKKK
+1152 VIV
-1164 SEGNP
+1164 
-1169 LIIEYKLSKEEIE
+1169 EYECKEYIE
-1182 PYTAAQQEVHDNIM
+1182 PYTPGQQEVHDNIM
-1196 NNSRTYNGVTNVFC
+1196 NNSRTYNGITNIFC

-1222 YTLYKGSVGNGI
+1222 YTIYKGSAGNGI
-1234 SKTEVSYQASI
+1234 SSTSISYQASI
-1245 SGIIVPTGTWYND
+1245 SGVVIPTGEWYST
-1258 IPVIPEGQYLWTR
+1258 IPTIPEGQYLWTR

-1333 YETINYTNGTTEDT
+1333 YETINYTDGTTEDT

-1383 TTGLNNVQVYNN
+1383 TNGLNNVQVYNL

-1402 ITRVKRSSDNPTKSD
+1402 ITRVERSSDNPTKSD
-1417 YELLIRNTGDAYPEI
+1417 YELLIQNTGDANPEI
-1432 GGFAFRNM
+1432 GGFSFRNM

-1490 FKLTCGSKPNN
+1490 FKLTCGSKTNN
-1501 TAFSSAGFFKING
+1501 TAFGSAGFFKING

-1545 NIGTEAKDKIDN
+1545 SIGTEAKDKIDN

-1563 NLLRGSSNLD
+1563 NLLLDSSNPISE
-1573 NNYFYN
+1573 FYIN
-1579 DGFTLIDEKFKNC
+1579 TGISSTDETFKNC
-1592 SIAKTS
+1592 SVVK
-1598 GNWSSVSFNFN
+1598 SSAAWGGVRFDFNSH
-1609 TQIEERGFVE
+1609 IEERGFVE
-1619 NDDEFTYS
+1619 NNDEFTYS

-1632 SSNETKDIKALITA
+1632 SENETKTGIRATMTA
-1646 DGNKNGKSSRLIN
+1646 EGVKSGVSGTASRLVSVQN
-1659 TEDTLDDPH
+1659 TLDDPY

-1689 GNGYINMLRI
+1689 GNGYVGLTRI
-1699 EQNPASS
+1699 EQNAASS
-1706 TDCYVMWA
+1706 TNCYVMWA

-1808 ESLVE
+1808 EALVD